1 MSEREKKSS
10 IKQFF
15 SYFFTPKKTN
25 KIAPN
30 NSHKSSNA
38 ETQLMQSTNRQMM
51 LKPLPPKYDL
61 NSRIVRYNLLQNTL
75 LKLNNILNTNTCL
88 DKKLN
93 SYDNKSY
100 TYKIKDIITLSN
112 KIGSQSEYG
121 TIYKTVIHDNPINI
135 ATKVMS
141 ASSGNKLETKL
152 MKAIT
157 DQIILTKKSKHFII
171 MYCYS
176 LCKAIIKSEYA
187 LANFNELALDD
198 INTLIIK
205 EQIENRD
212 ELYNILIQIFLSIGT
227 FHNFTGY
234 IHTDCHTKNFLYIK
248 NTENKYNGYYHYIFN
263 DRNYY
268 LKSCKYDAMIYDFGL
283 SKNIEM
289 DDYELRDYI
298 LDIIILT
305 NRNNNGP
312 EYSNSKIITFNE
324 HINDKIEDYRKQI
337 VINDY
342 LKILY
347 DIQNNI
353 STTQKDI
360 IALFINIIGKLNKI
374 KISYNTNNHDLLKI
388 VFIEVL
394 QICLEYFPQLFFT
407 DIEKLPSGSIILN
420 NGSPFELYSRSKIIL
435 DKRL

>member
-1 MSEREKKSS
+1 MSERERKSS

-30 NSHKSSNA
+30 NSLKASKA
-38 ETQLMQSTNRQMM
+38 ETQLTQLTQLTSRPII

-157 DQIILTKKSKHFII
+157 EQIILTKKSKHFVI

-187 LANFNELALDD
+187 LANKTKSVELFDLNE
-198 INTLIIK
+198 
-205 EQIENRD
+205 E
-212 ELYNILIQIFLSIGT
+212 F
-227 FHNFTGY
+227 
-234 IHTDCHTKNFLYIK
+234 
-248 NTENKYNGYYHYIFN
+248 
-263 DRNYY
+263 
-268 LKSCKYDAMIYDFGL
+268 
-283 SKNIEM
+283 
-289 DDYELRDYI
+289 
-298 LDIIILT
+298 
-305 NRNNNGP
+305 
-312 EYSNSKIITFNE
+312 
-324 HINDKIEDYRKQI
+324 
-337 VINDY
+337 
-342 LKILY
+342 
-347 DIQNNI
+347 
-353 STTQKDI
+353 
-360 IALFINIIGKLNKI
+360 
-374 KISYNTNNHDLLKI
+374 
-388 VFIEVL
+388 
-394 QICLEYFPQLFFT
+394 
-407 DIEKLPSGSIILN
+407 
-420 NGSPFELYSRSKIIL
+420 
-435 DKRL
+435 

>member
-1 MSEREKKSS
+1 MSDRERKSLR
-10 IKQFF
+10 QFF
-15 SYFFTPKKTN
+15 SSFFTTKKTN

-30 NSHKSSNA
+30 NSSKVSNT
-38 ETQLMQSTNRQMM
+38 EIQITQLTSRPMM

-61 NSRIVRYNLLQNTL
+61 SSRIVRYNLLQNTL

-141 ASSGNKLETKL
+141 ASSGNRLETKL

-157 DQIILTKKSKHFII
+157 EQIILTKKSKHFVI

-212 ELYNILIQIFLSIGT
+212 ELYNLLIQTFLSIGT

-248 NTENKYNGYYHYIFN
+248 NTENKENGYYHYVLN
-263 DRNYY
+263 DKNYY
-268 LKSCKYDAMIYDFGL
+268 LKSCKYDVMIYDFGL

-289 DDYELRDYI
+289 DDEILRDYI
-298 LDIIILT
+298 LGIIILT

-312 EYSNSKIITFNE
+312 EYSNSKIISFNN

-347 DIQNNI
+347 DIRNNI

-360 IALFINIIGKLNKI
+360 IALFINIIDKLNKI
-374 KISYNTNNHDLLKI
+374 KISYNTKNHDILKI
-388 VFIEVL
+388 IFTEVL
-394 QICLEYFPQLFFT
+394 KICLEYFPHLFFT
-407 DIEKLPSGSIILN
+407 DIVKLPSGSIILN
-420 NGSPFELYSRSKIIL
+420 NGSPFELYSRYKIVL
-435 DKRL
+435 DNRL